1 MNKGTYKL
9 TFVVNAES
17 LDMAIDVVH
26 NMSYQEKLDYIYDIP
41 FRYKEKNRKDNWSQE
56 GPLSIFPRGAI
67 AGNCLH
73 RILEKL
79 NYQIPLLFH

>member
-26 NMSYQEKLDYIYDIP
+26 NMSYQEKLDYINNI
-41 FRYKEKNRKDNWSQE
+41 RSKEKYKIDND
-56 GPLSIFPRGAI
+56 
-67 AGNCLH
+67 
-73 RILEKL
+73 
-79 NYQIPLLFH
+79 NYK

>member
-41 FRYKEKNRKDNWSQE
+41 FRYKEKNRKDND
-56 GPLSIFPRGAI
+56 
-67 AGNCLH
+67 NN
-73 RILEKL
+73 K
-79 NYQIPLLFH
+79 